1 MKHCSWCD
9 NEFKSDIT
17 YQIYCSAVCRE
28 NATKQKIAQRY
39 VATRRQRRKGRLRS
53 CKQCG
58 SQLSIYNDDNLCVL
72 CNVNPSSVEKALK
85 EIKGKSNGKK

>member
-58 SQLSIYNDDNLCVL
+58 SQLSIYNDDSLCVL